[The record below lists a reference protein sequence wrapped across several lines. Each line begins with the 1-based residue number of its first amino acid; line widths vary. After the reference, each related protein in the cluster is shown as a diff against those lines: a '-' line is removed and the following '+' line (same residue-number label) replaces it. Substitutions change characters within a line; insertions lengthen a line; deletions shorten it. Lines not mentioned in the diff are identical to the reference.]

1 MICLKSPKSSE
12 FTKRKS
18 TNSGQEALTMLI
30 SSFLTTVQ
38 LIFKNREI
46 RKIKSYASGGMR
58 TATPGF

>member
-46 RKIKSYASGGMR
+46 RKIKSYAFRGM
-58 TATPGF
+58 